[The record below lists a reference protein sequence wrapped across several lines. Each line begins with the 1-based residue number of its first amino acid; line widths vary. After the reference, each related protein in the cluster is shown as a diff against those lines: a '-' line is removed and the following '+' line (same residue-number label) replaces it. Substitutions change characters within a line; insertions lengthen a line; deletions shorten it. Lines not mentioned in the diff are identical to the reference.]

1 MQMIRYFA
9 SIWPADKT
17 WLNCYHIE
25 ATGPDVRTL
34 TPDAH
39 TCCRHAPRQAP
50 WPRYDAP
57 PHPAPPHSTAMRC
70 AIPRTQIWP
79 RRGSSL
85 RYTRLDSSAF
95 AALILPRC
103 NTQPRQTTRRAGSLP
118 YARTRLCTAT
128 ATPTRPP
135 HHLARVRDGTSRVAT
150 TPHVARR
157 VQWPSQ
163 AVSERRTR
171 SAERC
176 ALAALTCADH
186 LALCV
191 QAASNRE
198 RAAVG
203 GWQASCRGSPP
214 RRAVAALV
222 PSSSVRAGG
231 ECWPYRHCVLGFCA
245 RAGRGAAAIGLRGG
259 APVSRHHPQA
269 RGEPDRS

>member
-1 MQMIRYFA
+1 M
-9 SIWPADKT
+9 T
-17 WLNCYHIE
+17 WRSRGC
-25 ATGPDVRTL
+25 TDL
-34 TPDAH
+34 TWRD
-39 TCCRHAPRQAP
+39 CCRVLVYAQTVIPRLKKRLFTHKPAEAIEEETRKLIYQAAGH
-50 WPRYDAP
+50 WGSKRYDFFQNLQRARA
-57 PHPAPPHSTAMRC
+57 HPAHS
-70 AIPRTQIWP
+70 
-79 RRGSSL
+79 
-85 RYTRLDSSAF
+85 
-95 AALILPRC
+95 
-103 NTQPRQTTRRAGSLP
+103 
-118 YARTRLCTAT
+118 LCFC
-128 ATPTRPP
+128 
-135 HHLARVRDGTSRVAT
+135 VAT

-198 RAAVG
+198 HAAVG

-231 ECWPYRHCVLGFCA
+231 ECWPYRHCVLGVCA